1 MKKKFVYAIILGV
14 LLVSVVLYVKLGKDT
29 SLKVVVEEVAKKDI
43 IETVSGSGKIY
54 PEQKVTQSKKDKYSQ

>member
-29 SLKVVVEEVAKKDI
+29 SLKVVVER
-43 IETVSGSGKIY
+43 S
-54 PEQKVTQSKKDKYSQ
+54 SKKRYY